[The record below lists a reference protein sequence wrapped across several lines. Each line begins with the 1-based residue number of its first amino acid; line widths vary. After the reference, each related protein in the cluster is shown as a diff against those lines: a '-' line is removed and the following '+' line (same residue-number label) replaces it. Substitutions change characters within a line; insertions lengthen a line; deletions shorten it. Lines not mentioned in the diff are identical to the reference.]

1 MHILVFAYVFPP
13 DAGSGTYRTLYFANE
28 WARLGD
34 DVTIVT
40 VKEDCFLT
48 TALVDRGLCK
58 EVRPSIRVVRAS
70 AMRPLQ
76 RLLELRSAFRRK
88 KSKILET
95 DPGKGTELDSSRR
108 AHGIL
113 RQFKDTITDLLSC
126 PDEHIGWAPDAVRR
140 GYGITKATR
149 VDCIY
154 ATGGPWS
161 GLLAA
166 TVLHKLCG
174 IPLVLDFR
182 DPWATNPNLSAKSR
196 LSRSLQARMESVCVR
211 SARMV
216 IANTEELRQ
225 DFTRRYA
232 RMDSNRFATVTNG
245 FEQIPGKDIGSNDRL
260 TLVHAGELYLSR
272 NPLNFLRAVV
282 DLVNRGTIP
291 VNKLKIQLVGGI
303 EINDA
308 AMESELSSGVLRS
321 VLEIKPRVSHDE
333 VLSIQQSASA
343 LLLIQPGFP
352 LQVPRK
358 LYEYLSLARPI
369 LAIAE
374 PRSATARMVN
384 ELGAGYVA
392 DDSVDA
398 IKTAIVELYRA
409 WESGAMPTVVEN
421 KLLAYSNRYLSS
433 KLRNIMLSCA
443 I

>member
-1 MHILVFAYVFPP
+1 
-13 DAGSGTYRTLYFANE
+13 
-28 WARLGD
+28 
-34 DVTIVT
+34 
-40 VKEDCFLT
+40 
-48 TALVDRGLCK
+48 
-58 EVRPSIRVVRAS
+58 
-70 AMRPLQ
+70 
-76 RLLELRSAFRRK
+76 
-88 KSKILET
+88 
-95 DPGKGTELDSSRR
+95 
-108 AHGIL
+108 
-113 RQFKDTITDLLSC
+113 
-126 PDEHIGWAPDAVRR
+126 
-140 GYGITKATR
+140 
-149 VDCIY
+149 
-154 ATGGPWS
+154 
-161 GLLAA
+161 
-166 TVLHKLCG
+166 
-174 IPLVLDFR
+174 
-182 DPWATNPNLSAKSR
+182 
-196 LSRSLQARMESVCVR
+196 MESICVR
-211 SARMV
+211 SAKMV

-225 DFTRRYA
+225 DFTKRYVH
-232 RMDSNRFATVTNG
+232 MDPNRFATVTNG
-245 FEQIPGKDIGSNDRL
+245 FEQIPGKDVVSNDRF

-333 VLSIQQSASA
+333 VLSIQQNASA

-392 DDSVDA
+392 DDSVVA
-398 IKTAIVELYRA
+398 IRTAIVELYRA

-421 KLLAYSNRYLSS
+421 KLLAYSNRYLSG

-443 I
+443 T

>member
-1 MHILVFAYVFPP
+1 MNILVFAYVFPP

-34 DVTIVT
+34 GVTIVT
-40 VKEDCFLT
+40 VKEECFLS

-58 EVRPSIRVVRAS
+58 EVHPSIRVVRAS
-70 AMRPLQ
+70 AVRPLEK
-76 RLLELRSAFRRK
+76 LLEIRSAFRRK
-88 KSKILET
+88 NSKLQGA
-95 DPGKGTELDSSRR
+95 DPASGSELKNSTRTHGMFRR
-108 AHGIL
+108 
-113 RQFKDTITDLLSC
+113 FKDTMTDLLSC

-140 GYGITKATR
+140 GYEITKAIR

-166 TVLHKLCG
+166 TVLHKLRG

-182 DPWATNPNLSAKSR
+182 DPWVSNPNLFAKSR
-196 LSRSLQARMESVCVR
+196 LSRSLQIRMESVCVR
-211 SARMV
+211 SAKMV

-225 DFTRRYA
+225 DFTKRYVH
-232 RMDSNRFATVTNG
+232 MDSNRFATVTNG
-245 FEQIPGKDIGSNDRL
+245 FEQVFGKDVASSDRF
-260 TLVHAGELYLSR
+260 TLVHAGELYRSR

-282 DLVNRGTIP
+282 DLLNRGTIP
-291 VNKLKIQLVGGI
+291 ADRLKIQLIGGLSI
-303 EINDA
+303 ADA

-333 VLSIQQSASA
+333 VLTIQQSATA
-343 LLLIQPGFP
+343 LFLIQTGFP

-374 PRSATARMVN
+374 PHSATARMIR

-398 IKTAIVELYRA
+398 IGTAILELYRA
-409 WESGAMPTVVEN
+409 WESGAMPRVVES
-421 KLLAYSNRYLSS
+421 KLHTYSNRYLSG